1 MLEAILRWSKAPQS
15 RQFSARNGRLPM
27 KMKLLSA
34 VWILAVFS
42 TPSLAADA
50 VTVVSWGGA
59 YQDSV
64 RKAFFEPFM
73 KETGGK
79 IVEEEF
85 NGEIAKIRAMVE
97 SDNVTWDVV
106 ENDSQTTMASCA
118 EDIVEKI
125 DWDKL
130 GLKRDDFISADASEC
145 VVPSILY
152 ATVLAYDTSKLKEAP
167 TSISAFFDL
176 EKYPGKRGL

>member
-1 MLEAILRWSKAPQS
+1 
-15 RQFSARNGRLPM
+15 M
-27 KMKLLSA
+27 KKKLLTAALFLGA
-34 VWILAVFS
+34 VSVVAW
-42 TPSLAADA
+42 AAEPL
-50 VTVVSWGGA
+50 TVVSWGGA

-73 KETGGK
+73 KESGGK

-97 SDNVTWDVV
+97 SNNVTWDVV

-118 EDIVEKI
+118 EGIVEKI
-125 DWDKL
+125 DWNKL

-152 ATVLAYDTSKLKEAP
+152 ATVLAYDTTKVKEAP
-167 TSISAFFDL
+167 TSINAFFDL
-176 EKYPGKRGL
+176 QKY

>member
-1 MLEAILRWSKAPQS
+1 
-15 RQFSARNGRLPM
+15 M

-34 VWILAVFS
+34 FCIFAAFR
-42 TPSLAADA
+42 TPSLAADS

-97 SDNVTWDVV
+97 SGNVTWDVV
-106 ENDSQTTMASCA
+106 ENDS
-118 EDIVEKI
+118 
-125 DWDKL
+125 
-130 GLKRDDFISADASEC
+130 
-145 VVPSILY
+145 
-152 ATVLAYDTSKLKEAP
+152 
-167 TSISAFFDL
+167 
-176 EKYPGKRGL
+176 